1 MTNSRFHK
9 ADTRGHANL
18 NWLNSFHTFSFSN
31 YYDPDRMNFGAIR
44 VLNDDTVTK
53 GMGFGTHSHE
63 NMEII
68 SIPLSGDLEHKD
80 SMGNSTVIKSG
91 DIQIMS
97 AGSGIKHSEY
107 NHSKDSVVK
116 FLQIWVI
123 PNQKNV
129 TPRYD
134 QMTLNP
140 IDSKNKLQQ
149 ILSPNPDDEGV
160 WIHQDAWFHLGSFD
174 NNLET
179 TYIVKKEGNGVY
191 FFVINGSFT
200 VNDQTLNTRD
210 GLGIWDVNQFEIKS
224 NSEESKVLI
233 MEVPMKF

>member
-149 ILSPNPDDEGV
+149 ILSPNPDDDGV

-174 NNLET
+174 KNFET
-179 TYIVKKEGNGVY
+179 TYTVKKEGNGVY

-200 VNDQTLNTRD
+200 VNDQTLDTRD

>member
-174 NNLET
+174 NNFET
-179 TYIVKKEGNGVY
+179 TYTVKKEGNGVY

-200 VNDQTLNTRD
+200 VNDQTLDTRD